1 MDNYTTSK
9 DYALLR
15 RLIDRGERVIIILF
29 TESENPESA
38 IAQLD
43 CGMYNGT
50 YKLGEEHQYVQMTDQ
65 QFNDWMKDLDVS
77 FIVPSTVKTGPSLIA
92 AERQRQIDVEGYQ
105 PEADAAWT
113 DGQLAAAA
121 VCYASTAKMREK
133 GQINVYEC
141 WPRGFDPN
149 MFKPSPDNR
158 LRDLVKAG
166 ALIAAEIDRIIAN
179 KKS

>member
-29 TESENPESA
+29 TESENPECA

-43 CGMYNGT
+43 CGI
-50 YKLGEEHQYVQMTDQ
+50 YKLGEKRQYVHMTSDQ
-65 QFNDWMKDLDVS
+65 QFNNWMKYLDVS
-77 FIVPSTVKTGPSLIA
+77 FIVPSTVETGPSLIA

-141 WPRGFDPN
+141 WPRGWDPN